1 SNAVPSSLGDS
12 REGAARFSP
21 EAIQELLDIITP
33 PQVHT
38 TPPLT
43 RVGFARQADFN
54 TSVLNKLELAKRD
67 PSSIDSIIEL
77 LKERNSLLALADKNP
92 KILEAVDAARMVEG
106 AASSSNSAMIQAV
119 LIAQSLSSAQAAPPD
134 RKRRATSPLPSM
146 FQPFQGGA
154 PAFGPG
160 AKFIPRPQS
169 LFGGY
174 AGYAHQRST
183 EVHKQFVVEEVGRLL
198 KSGAIELCTRPAVI
212 SPLSVAEGKKLRL
225 IHDLSELNLGYCIDL
240 KCGTVSVSGDR
251 VASALERLAHLR
263 EVESPTVRDRN
274 CAIGSLMSMTLILG
288 DTATLLSRNLL
299 STVGKA
305 QQIGL
310 PSSTP
315 VPLSQAEKGKISQWI
330 SELKDRSVR
339 SFVELPWHFDL
350 KVETDASAS
359 GLGVVIKELD
369 VVVNRASRNLTHSE
383 REESSTM
390 RELRAV
396 DFAIHTFEREWNGKN
411 ILFLG
416 DNQSAISILRKGSMK
431 PELNEVASRI
441 ERARAHMNA
450 NFKFFWLPREMNEEA
465 DAASR
470 DIDRDDW
477 SVQNWVFEKAVEKW
491 GRPGIDMFAD
501 ESNAKCETFV
511 SRSPSRGAAAIDAF
525 SSPHLWRS
533 TLLWC
538 VPPPYLLC
546 QTLAWLRGNRAK
558 AILGLPYWTSH
569 PIFPSLF
576 PPNYTPPFVKDYLMF
591 AEGMHVINPGTITH
605 GPFSRPFMDSP
616 FTLLLIDFNFI

>member
-1 SNAVPSSLGDS
+1 VPFLSMHEN
-12 REGAARFSP
+12 REFWAKIGA
-21 EAIQELLDIITP
+21 TP
-33 PQVHT
+33 FT
-38 TPPLT
+38 L
-43 RVGFARQADFN
+43 
-54 TSVLNKLELAKRD
+54 SVLESGYSLNFVRD
-67 PSSIDSIIEL
+67 PKGINIPVTDNRRGSIAHRDFVMKEVGNL
-77 LKERNSLLALADKNP
+77 LK
-92 KILEAVDAARMVEG
+92 
-106 AASSSNSAMIQAV
+106 
-119 LIAQSLSSAQAAPPD
+119 
-134 RKRRATSPLPSM
+134 T
-146 FQPFQGGA
+146 
-154 PAFGPG
+154 
-160 AKFIPRPQS
+160 
-169 LFGGY
+169 
-174 AGYAHQRST
+174 
-183 EVHKQFVVEEVGRLL
+183 
-198 KSGAIELCTRPAVI
+198 GAIELCSKPRVI

-225 IHDLSELNLGYCIDL
+225 ILDLSALNVFLYKSRFRVEDL
-240 KCGTVSVSGDR
+240 VSVWYSLPFNGFMATFDLRSGYHHVSIDPSSR
-251 VASALERLAHLR
+251 PYFAFRWDGETYQYSAMPFGLSPAPWVFTKIFRTLVRAWREKGINVTLYLDDGLILAESREKLEVAVRVVRDDLEKAGVSTADEKCEWNPSQSGLVASALERLAHLR

-288 DTATLLSRNLL
+288 DTATLLSRSLL

-315 VPLSQAEKGKISQWI
+315 IPLSQAEKGEISQWI

-369 VVVNRASRNLTHSE
+369 LVVNRASRNLTHSE
-383 REESSTM
+383 REESSTL

-396 DFAIHTFEREWNGKN
+396 DFAVYTFEREWKGKN

-441 ERARAHMNA
+441 ERAGARMNA

-465 DAASR
+465 DAASM
-470 DIDRDDW
+470 
-477 SVQNWVFEKAVEKW
+477 
-491 GRPGIDMFAD
+491 IDMFAD
-501 ESNAKCETFV
+501 ESNAKCKTFV

-525 SSPHLWRS
+525 SSPPLWRS

-576 PPNYTPPFVKDYLMF
+576 PPNSTPPFVKDYLMF
-591 AEGMHVINPGTITH
+591 SEGMHVIIPGTITH
-605 GPFSRPFMDSP
+605 GPFSRLFMDSP
-616 FTLLLIDFNFI
+616 FTLLLIDF

>member
-1 SNAVPSSLGDS
+1 
-12 REGAARFSP
+12 
-21 EAIQELLDIITP
+21 ELLERLAP
-33 PQVHT
+33 PLVHAS
-38 TPPLT
+38 PVLT
-43 RVGFARQADFN
+43 RVGFSKQAEFN
-54 TSVLNKLELAKRD
+54 TSVLNRLEYAKKD
-67 PSSIDSIIEL
+67 PAVIDSVIDMI
-77 LKERNSLLALADKNP
+77 KERNSILVLADKNP
-92 KILEAVDAARMVEG
+92 KVLEALDAVKMMEG
-106 AASSSNSAMIQAV
+106 AAGSSNSAMIQAV
-119 LIAQSLSSAQAAPPD
+119 LIAQSLSSSQSSHPD
-134 RKRRATSPLPSM
+134 RKRRVASPLPMLS
-146 FQPFQGGA
+146 QPFRAGA
-154 PAFGPG
+154 PAFGSG
-160 AKFIPRPQS
+160 ARFYQRPQP
-169 LFGGY
+169 LFGSFDNRRGSI
-174 AGYAHQRST
+174 AHRD
-183 EVHKQFVVEEVGRLL
+183 FVMKEVGNLL
-198 KSGAIELCTRPAVI
+198 KTGAIELCSKPRVI

-225 IHDLSELNLGYCIDL
+225 ILDLSALNLGYCIDL
-240 KCGTVSVSGDR
+240 RCGTVSVSGDR

-288 DTATLLSRNLL
+288 DTATLLSRSLL

-315 VPLSQAEKGKISQWI
+315 IPLSQAEKGEISQWI

-369 VVVNRASRNLTHSE
+369 LVVNRASRNLTHSE
-383 REESSTM
+383 REESSTL

-396 DFAIHTFEREWNGKN
+396 DFAVYTFEREWKGKN

-441 ERARAHMNA
+441 ERAGARMNA

-470 DIDRDDW
+470 DLDRDDW
-477 SVQNWVFEKAVEKW
+477 SVQNWVFEKAAEKW
-491 GRPGIDMFAD
+491 GRPVIDMFAD
-501 ESNAKCETFV
+501 ESNAKCKTFV

-525 SSPHLWRS
+525 SSPPLWRS

-576 PPNYTPPFVKDYLMF
+576 PPNSTPPFVKDYLMF
-591 AEGMHVINPGTITH
+591 SEGMHVIIPGTITH
-605 GPFSRPFMDSP
+605 GPFSRLFMDSP
-616 FTLLLIDFNFI
+616 FTLLLIDFNII